1 MRRNAASKVTLQK
14 YDSDGKSIT
23 QLRPLEALEALGG
36 LRTTGSSEGCPST
49 LAAWEGLY
57 WWVFLWKMGG
67 KEENLEKSHSLEV

>member
-1 MRRNAASKVTLQK
+1 VRRNAASKVTLQK

-49 LAAWEGLY
+49 LAA
-57 WWVFLWKMGG
+57 
-67 KEENLEKSHSLEV
+67 